1 MSEATAIV
9 MFNVGGRHFEVSRTL
24 INEISDTVLGKLVS
38 DTWNDDPGKA
48 VFIDRDGDIFA
59 NILNYLRYGSLQVL
73 HHTIRLLSLVN
84 NSIELPITIPRSMF
98 DRELDY
104 YGISSTQGIAE
115 QESLA
120 KTCQSFT
127 DLFDRTKNKHHA
139 FFLAL
144 EFHYQF
150 SRYKVESKSELYR
163 IRVNEGDRLYDF
175 TMECRKNKY
184 LVLDDYLMKYFG
196 LSIHETKEKKENS
209 KSPPSKIDFVICVKK

>member
-1 MSEATAIV
+1 
-9 MFNVGGRHFEVSRTL
+9 
-24 INEISDTVLGKLVS
+24 
-38 DTWNDDPGKA
+38 
-48 VFIDRDGDIFA
+48 
-59 NILNYLRYGSLQVL
+59 
-73 HHTIRLLSLVN
+73 
-84 NSIELPITIPRSMF
+84 MF
-98 DRELDY
+98 DRELDF

-127 DLFDRTKNKHHA
+127 ELFDRSRNKHHA

-150 SRYKVESKSELYR
+150 NRYKVESTSELYQ
-163 IRVNEGDRLYDF
+163 IRVNEGDWRYNF

-196 LSIHETKEKKENS
+196 LSIHETKENS
-209 KSPPSKIDFVICVKK
+209 KSPPSRIEFVICVKK